1 MVMTYP
7 TVMTNML
14 PVTGAWPCAISKC
27 KATSVPYSKATSKTL
42 IRSGSSI
49 NEIHSLGSI
58 RRVLVPRSALAT
70 RNSDID
76 RARARIASCES
87 DGQARCRPT

>member
-49 NEIHSLGSI
+49 NGKKPPPPRE
-58 RRVLVPRSALAT
+58 RRQS
-70 RNSDID
+70 
-76 RARARIASCES
+76 
-87 DGQARCRPT
+87 QK